1 MPSKPLTN
9 AAVQAAKPREKAY
22 KLADGQGMYLHVA
35 PSGAKYWRLKY
46 RVDGKERVH
55 AIGVYPTVSLL
66 AARKARDAI
75 KDQIRAGLD
84 PSHEKR
90 RVKLETSVRRTNS
103 FEAIAREWH
112 DAKCQTWKPSYAD
125 GVIALMEKELFP
137 ALGARPIAEITA
149 PELLGVLRKIEAR
162 GAFEMSKKSM
172 QLAGQVFRFGVATGR
187 CERDP
192 TPDLKGALKTR
203 KAKHMA
209 RVTEAEL
216 PELMRKIAAYDGE
229 FQTRLALQF
238 LALTF
243 VRTGEMRFAEWS
255 EIDEAKAEWRI
266 PAGRMKMPSPHIVPL
281 STQALEV
288 IRQLRELNG
297 RWKWVFPSQ
306 SNTQK
311 PISENTV
318 LFALYRMGYHS
329 RMTGHGFRGLAST
342 ILNENGFESDWI
354 ERQLAHSER
363 NDVRAAYNHAQYL
376 SERRRMMQWWGDYL
390 AETRSGPK

>member
-1 MPSKPLTN
+1 MPLTD
-9 AAVQAAKPREKAY
+9 AAVRAAKPREKAY
-22 KLADGQGMYLHVA
+22 KLADGQGMYLHIT

-66 AARKARDAI
+66 AARKAREVI

-90 RVKLETSVRRTNS
+90 RVKIEAGLRRTNS

-112 DAKCQTWKPSYAD
+112 EAKCQTWKASYAD
-125 GVIALMEKELFP
+125 GVIALIEKELFP

-149 PELLGVLRKIEAR
+149 PELLAVLRKIESR

-203 KAKHMA
+203 KVKHMA
-209 RVTEAEL
+209 RVSEAEL

-229 FQTRLALQF
+229 LQTRLALQF
-238 LALTF
+238 MALTF

-255 EIDEAKAEWRI
+255 EFDEAKAEWRI
-266 PAGRMKMPSPHIVPL
+266 PAERMKMPSPHIVPL

-342 ILNENGFESDWI
+342 ILNENGFAADWI

-376 SERRRMMQWWGDYL
+376 PERRRMMQWWSDYVI
-390 AETRSGPK
+390 AAVSKNQT

>member
-1 MPSKPLTN
+1 MPPKSLTD
-9 AAVQAAKPREKAY
+9 AAVRGAKPREKAY
-22 KLADGQGMYLHVA
+22 KMADGEGMYLHVA
-35 PSGAKYWRLKY
+35 PNGAKYWRLKY
-46 RVDGKERVH
+46 RVEGKERVH
-55 AIGVYPTVSLL
+55 AIGVYPALSLL

-75 KDQIRAGLD
+75 KDQLRAGLD
-84 PSHEKR
+84 PAHEKR
-90 RVKLETSVRRTNS
+90 RVKIETGLRRPNS

-112 DAKCQTWKPSYAD
+112 EAKCQTWKSSYAD
-125 GVIALMEKELFP
+125 GVIALLEREPFP
-137 ALGARPIAEITA
+137 PLGARPITEITA
-149 PELLGVLRKIEAR
+149 PELLAVLRKIEAR

-172 QLAGQVFRFGVATGR
+172 QLAGQVFRFGVATGQA
-187 CERDP
+187 ERDP

-209 RVTEAEL
+209 RISEADL
-216 PELMRKIAAYDGE
+216 PDLMRKIAAYDGE

-243 VRTGEMRFAEWS
+243 VRTGELRFAEWS

-266 PAGRMKMPSPHIVPL
+266 PAERMKMPSPHIVPL

-342 ILNENGFESDWI
+342 ILNENGFEGDWI
-354 ERQLAHSER
+354 ERQLAHTER

-376 SERRRMMQWWGDYL
+376 PERRRVMQWWRDYL
-390 AETRSGPK
+390 HQMSRER